1 MNFHH
6 FMQFHIHMTIQRMP
20 DDLFPLMASHPIC
33 AADFPS
39 VSYLLRL
46 VALEKVPACGLC
58 NIPLCCKLLARSPFD
73 MTTSE
78 EYKAL
83 SQGSAFVG
91 FYFSRS

>member
-1 MNFHH
+1 
-6 FMQFHIHMTIQRMP
+6 MTIQRMP
-20 DDLFPLMASHPIC
+20 DDLFPSWRHTQFVL
-33 AADFPS
+33 ADFPS

-46 VALEKVPACGLC
+46 VALEKVPACCVC
-58 NIPLCCKLLARSPFD
+58 NIPLCCKLLARPPFD

-83 SQGSAFVG
+83 SQGSAFAG